1 MELKYCH
8 AYKMAEKEGDTVK
21 ADGEAKEAER
31 KAKEMSTALDR
42 AEKQMRDKDYAGP
55 YRAAGC
61 AVTCVAVAL
70 RNRNQVAVR
79 FFDY

>member
-1 MELKYCH
+1 
-8 AYKMAEKEGDTVK
+8 
-21 ADGEAKEAER
+21 
-31 KAKEMSTALDR
+31 MSAALDR

-61 AVTCVAVAL
+61 TVTCVAVAL
-70 RNRNQVAVR
+70 RNHNQVAVR